1 MGQFVYLPI
10 RDGKTVIGVAGGSG
24 ITPFYSFA
32 KAIAEGDEDFHLIL
46 LYGSRTEEDILFK
59 KEFDEIQKQTEKVKV
74 VHVLSDENKE
84 GYEQGFIRA
93 GLIKKYAPKED
104 YPKNIAVPEKVQF
117 HVSICDKV
125 YTFDAN
131 SEDTILQSL
140 EKNGISAPARCRSGE
155 CGWCH
160 SLLLAGEVYCP
171 KKMEHRR
178 EADCCWRN

>member
-1 MGQFVYLPI
+1 M
-10 RDGKTVIGVAGGSG
+10 K
-24 ITPFYSFA
+24 
-32 KAIAEGDEDFHLIL
+32 
-46 LYGSRTEEDILFK
+46 EEI
-59 KEFDEIQKQTEKVKV
+59 EK
-74 VHVLSDENKE
+74 VLSDENKE

-93 GLIKKYAPKED
+93 DLIKKYAPKSEYSIFLCGPSGMYEFVDKEISTLGLEHKWIRHELQGEIHNPKVLED

-117 HVSICDKV
+117 RVSICDKV
-125 YTFDAN
+125 HTFTAN

-178 EADCCWRN
+178 EADRDYNYIHPCCSFPLSDISIEVPYEK